1 MESAIIINSDEVK
14 KIIAEHFGVSEKD
27 VLRSQYSYIVKNVK
41 GDKII
46 KKD

>member
-14 KIIAEHFGVSEKD
+14 KIIAEHFGVDVKD

-46 KKD
+46 KQS